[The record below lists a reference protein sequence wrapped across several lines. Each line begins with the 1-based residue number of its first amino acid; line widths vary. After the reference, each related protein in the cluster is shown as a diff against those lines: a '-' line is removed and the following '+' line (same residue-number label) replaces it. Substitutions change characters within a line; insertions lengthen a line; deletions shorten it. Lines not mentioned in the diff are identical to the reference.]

1 MIRLFQ
7 PSDLEPMVAIA
18 RKAWKKI
25 FECFRQQ
32 LGDELYT
39 ILYGNRLQDKRY
51 QLTEFTAKFP
61 RQCYVCERNGKIV
74 GFVTFG
80 LNRETKTGILTNNA
94 ADPDSGEKGVGQEM
108 YAAVF
113 ERMRQEGMIAV
124 TVSTGLDEGHAP
136 ARRAY
141 ERAGFE
147 KHLDS
152 VTYCKML

>member
-18 RKAWKKI
+18 KKAWKKI
-25 FECFRQQ
+25 FEGFRQQ
-32 LGDELYT
+32 LGDELYS
-39 ILYGNRLQDKRY
+39 ILYDNRLQDKRH
-51 QLTEFTAKFP
+51 QLTEFTARFP
-61 RQCYVCERNGKIV
+61 GQCYVCERNGKIV

-147 KHLDS
+147 KHLNS
-152 VTYCKML
+152 VTYCKKL

>member
-25 FECFRQQ
+25 FEGFRQQ

-39 ILYGNRLQDKRY
+39 ILYGNRLQDKRH

-80 LNRETKTGILTNNA
+80 LNSETKTGFLTNNA

-124 TVSTGLDEGHAP
+124 KVSTGLDEGHAP

-147 KHLDS
+147 KNLKS
-152 VTYCKML
+152 VTYCKKL

>member
-7 PSDLEPMVAIA
+7 PSDLEPMVVIA

-25 FECFRQQ
+25 FEGFRQQ

-108 YAAVF
+108 YAAIF
-113 ERMRQEGMIAV
+113 DRMRQEGMIAV

-152 VTYCKML
+152 VTYCKKL

>member
-1 MIRLFQ
+1 
-7 PSDLEPMVAIA
+7 MVAIA

-25 FECFRQQ
+25 FEGFRQQ

-39 ILYGNRLQDKRY
+39 ILYGNRLQDKRH

>member
-25 FECFRQQ
+25 FEGFHQQ

-39 ILYGNRLQDKRY
+39 ILYGNRLQDKRH

-80 LNRETKTGILTNNA
+80 LIRETKTGFLTNNA

-147 KHLDS
+147 KNLKS
-152 VTYCKML
+152 VTYCKKL

>member
-25 FECFRQQ
+25 FEGFRQQ

-80 LNRETKTGILTNNA
+80 LNSETKTGILTNNA
-94 ADPDSGEKGVGQEM
+94 ADPDSGEKGIGQEM

>member
-18 RKAWKKI
+18 KKAWKKI
-25 FECFRQQ
+25 FEGFRQQ
-32 LGDELYT
+32 LGDELYS
-39 ILYGNRLQDKRY
+39 ILYDNRLQDKRH
-51 QLTEFTAKFP
+51 QLTEWTRKFP
-61 RQCYVCERNGKIV
+61 DQCIVCERNGKVV
-74 GFVTFG
+74 GFATFSFSK
-80 LNRETKTGILTNNA
+80 ETKIGLLLNNA

-108 YAAVF
+108 YASVF

-141 ERAGFE
+141 ERAGF
-147 KHLDS
+147 KKNLKS
-152 VTYCKML
+152 ITYCKKL

>member
-25 FECFRQQ
+25 FEGFRQQ

-113 ERMRQEGMIAV
+113 DRMRQEGMIAV

>member
-1 MIRLFQ
+1 
-7 PSDLEPMVAIA
+7 MVAIA

-25 FECFRQQ
+25 FEGFRQQ

-74 GFVTFG
+74 GFITFG
-80 LNRETKTGILTNNA
+80 LNNETKTGFLTNNA

-124 TVSTGLDEGHAP
+124 KVSTGLDEGHAP

-147 KHLDS
+147 KNLKS
-152 VTYCKML
+152 VTYYKKL

>member
-7 PSDLEPMVAIA
+7 PSDLEPMVVIA

-25 FECFRQQ
+25 FEGFRQQ

>member
-7 PSDLEPMVAIA
+7 PSDLEPMVVIA

-25 FECFRQQ
+25 FEGFRQQ

-61 RQCYVCERNGKIV
+61 KQCYVCERNGKIV

-141 ERAGFE
+141 ERAGFS
-147 KHLDS
+147 LQLQNT
-152 VTYCKML
+152 TYYMKL

>member
-25 FECFRQQ
+25 FEGFRQQ

-94 ADPDSGEKGVGQEM
+94 ADPDSGEKGIGQEM

>member
-25 FECFRQQ
+25 FEGFRQQ
-32 LGDELYT
+32 LGDELYS
-39 ILYGNRLQDKRY
+39 ILYENRFQDKRH
-51 QLTEFTAKFP
+51 QLTEFTAKYP
-61 RQCYVCERNGKIV
+61 THCYVCERNGKIV

-152 VTYCKML
+152 VTYCKKL

>member
-25 FECFRQQ
+25 FEGFRQQ

-39 ILYGNRLQDKRY
+39 ILYGNRLQDKRH

-80 LNRETKTGILTNNA
+80 LNSETKTGFLTNNA

-147 KHLDS
+147 KNLKS
-152 VTYCKML
+152 VTYYKKL

>member
-7 PSDLEPMVAIA
+7 PSDLEPMVVIA

-25 FECFRQQ
+25 FEGFRQQ

-61 RQCYVCERNGKIV
+61 KQCYVCERNGKIV

>member
-7 PSDLEPMVAIA
+7 PSDLETIVQIA
-18 RKAWKKI
+18 KKAWKPI
-25 FECFRQQ
+25 FEGFRQQ
-32 LGDELYT
+32 LGDELYS
-39 ILYGNRLQDKRY
+39 IIYENRLSDKRY

-74 GFVTFG
+74 GFITFG
-80 LNRETKTGILTNNA
+80 LNNETKTGFLSNNA

-147 KHLDS
+147 KNLKS
-152 VTYCKML
+152 IRYCKKL

>member
-7 PSDLEPMVAIA
+7 PSDLEPMVVIA
-18 RKAWKKI
+18 KKAWKKI
-25 FECFRQQ
+25 FEGFRQQ
-32 LGDELYT
+32 LGDELYS
-39 ILYGNRLQDKRY
+39 ILYDNRLQDKRH
-51 QLTEFTAKFP
+51 QLTEFTARFP
-61 RQCYVCERNGKIV
+61 SQCYVCERNGKIV

-152 VTYCKML
+152 ITYCKKL

>member
-7 PSDLEPMVAIA
+7 PSDLEPMVVIA

-25 FECFRQQ
+25 FEGFRQQ
-32 LGDELYT
+32 LGDELYS
-39 ILYGNRLQDKRY
+39 ILYDNRLQDKRY

-61 RQCYVCERNGKIV
+61 QQCYVCERNGKIV

>member
-25 FECFRQQ
+25 FEGFRQQ